1 MIGRHWRVDSGLFFF
16 FNDELDW
23 FLDLQYGQSRKI
35 RSLEAT
41 QGGVMLTWFRMMAV
55 EELKTG
61 LLGCIL
67 TREQTECTSRLERC
81 ARTNLC

>member
-1 MIGRHWRVDSGLFFF
+1 MEGRQWSDFFF

-55 EELKTG
+55 EELETG
-61 LLGCIL
+61 FLGCIM
-67 TREQTECTSRLERC
+67 TREQTECTSRLETC

>member
-1 MIGRHWRVDSGLFFF
+1 
-16 FNDELDW
+16 
-23 FLDLQYGQSRKI
+23 
-35 RSLEAT
+35 
-41 QGGVMLTWFRMMAV
+41 MLTWFRMMAV